1 MRGYDMD
8 EINYVL
14 KTNNLTKKYK
24 EQFAVNNVNMHIEKG
39 DIYGFVGENGAGK
52 TTIIRLISGL
62 ISPTE
67 GSFELF
73 GVNNKNKGILDA
85 RRKMSGIVEAVS
97 INKSMTALQNLK
109 FQCMICNLNKTDDE
123 LKEILNVVG
132 LDYESIKNKHTNDF
146 SLGMRQR
153 LGLAIS
159 MVSNPE
165 FIILDEPM
173 NGLDPQGFI
182 DVRESIIRLNKMG
195 VTFLISSHIL
205 SELDRV
211 CNKIG
216 FISHGVLLEEI
227 SIDELHHKSRR
238 KIQIRTNDLESLRN
252 ELINN
257 LNLNEVII
265 EENSLFIYD
274 DIDIN
279 SLMKFLVNNNIIIDE
294 INVRQDSI
302 EDYYI
307 SLILGG
313 NKNA

>member
-62 ISPTE
+62 VSPTE

-274 DIDIN
+274 DTDIN

>member
-1 MRGYDMD
+1 MQ

-24 EQFAVNNVNMHIEKG
+24 EQLAVNNVNMHIEKG

-52 TTIIRLISGL
+52 TTIIRLICGL

-73 GVNNKNKGILDA
+73 GVNNTNKEILNA
-85 RRKMSGIVEAVS
+85 RRKMGGIVEAVS

-109 FQCMICNLNKTDDE
+109 FQCMICNIKKLDNE
-123 LKEILNVVG
+123 LENILDIVG
-132 LDYESIKNKHTNDF
+132 LNHEAIKNKQANDF

-153 LGLAIS
+153 LGIALA

-182 DVRESIIRLNKMG
+182 DVRETILRLNKMG

-205 SELDRV
+205 TELDKV
-211 CNKIG
+211 CNRIG
-216 FISHGVLLEEI
+216 FISHGVILEELTI
-227 SIDELHHKSRR
+227 NELHHKARR
-238 KIQIRTNDLESLRN
+238 KIQIKNKAI
-252 ELINN
+252 ELLKNKLIAEFGLKEILIENN
-257 LNLNEVII
+257 TL
-265 EENSLFIYD
+265 SIYD

-279 SLMKFLVNNNIIIDE
+279 VIMRFLVNNDITVEE
-294 INVRQDSI
+294 IGIKQDTI

-307 SLILGG
+307 SLIVGG
-313 NKNA
+313 NRNA